1 MTHNVSDAHLFA
13 LHTTFVYAHP
23 EACVFSSGYYCGVH
37 GKVLLGQ
44 CVQQLLC
51 EMVSGGIRICCV

>member
-1 MTHNVSDAHLFA
+1 MHIYLPCTLHLYM
-13 LHTTFVYAHP
+13 LTLRL
-23 EACVFSSGYYCGVH
+23 CVFSSGYYCGVH

-51 EMVSGGIRICCV
+51 EMVSGGIRICCVKLDKS